1 MGDLYLR
8 VYPDPVLR
16 KKTAPVEDFGDSFK
30 ELVADLARLMR
41 NHDGVGLAAPQAGI
55 PLKLAVVWYGEQ
67 LHVLANPVL
76 VSSSGEQEGEEG
88 CLSFPNIFGNV
99 RRPMKAAVRHRDFN
113 GDERVTEAEGFLA
126 RAFLHE
132 MDHLE
137 GRLLIDNFS
146 PLKRSMAKK
155 KMLKAAENSGGGRL

>member
-1 MGDLYLR
+1 M
-8 VYPDPVLR
+8 
-16 KKTAPVEDFGDSFK
+16 
-30 ELVADLARLMR
+30 
-41 NHDGVGLAAPQAGI
+41 
-55 PLKLAVVWYGEQ
+55 
-67 LHVLANPVL
+67 L

-88 CLSFPNIFGNV
+88 CLSFPNIYGNV
-99 RRPMKAAVRHRDFN
+99 RRPMKAAVRDRDIN

-155 KMLKAAENSGGGRL
+155 KMLKAAENSVGGRL